1 MERRRIY
8 DIVNVLESVE
18 IVSRL
23 AKNKYAWHGKTNLKT
38 TLAKL
43 KVCFISVILFDHFTA
58 LYGSHSQSKNGLYF
72 PNFMYFSTYFPNF
85 YEKVS
90 EMFRKR

>member
-23 AKNKYAWHGKTNLKT
+23 AKNRYAWHGKSNLRT

-43 KVCFISVILFDHFTA
+43 KVSLVLECICELSLVL
-58 LYGSHSQSKNGLYF
+58 
-72 PNFMYFSTYFPNF
+72 FSTYKTLNSAKSS
-85 YEKVS
+85 EKFDS
-90 EMFRKR
+90 RRRLFLRLA